1 MVKEGTV
8 MVEQWEEL
16 AQAISR
22 HVRLQITQIRPK
34 SGGRIAF
41 FCLDHPQ
48 CSSPKRQLK
57 NTNLSLHNQSVMER
71 QLAMDVKKFA
81 ENIKAIRL
89 YNRVMEN
96 DTNQQVILDNEEVLH
111 VSNEIQDQIQ
121 YALSLDLQRR
131 PRLSRTNAGK

>member
-1 MVKEGTV
+1 

-16 AQAISR
+16 AQAIRR
-22 HVRLQITQIRPK
+22 HVRLQITQIRQK
-34 SGGRIAF
+34 NGGRIAF
-41 FCLDHPQ
+41 FCLDTPN
-48 CSSPKRQLK
+48 CSSPKEQRK
-57 NTNLSLHNQSVMER
+57 NTNLSLHNQSLTER

-81 ENIKAIRL
+81 EYIKAVRL

-96 DTNQQVILDNEEVLH
+96 DNNLSNQQTTLDNEEVLH